1 MDVRAHLDAVRQ
13 RVRQAC
19 IDAGRSVDDVV
30 LLAVTKFQP
39 VERLR
44 EAADAGQR
52 DFAEN
57 YAQDLR
63 DKAVALPDVRWH
75 AIGPLQRNKAK
86 YVAKA
91 AYAFHALDR
100 PEIAVELGA
109 RRAGEP
115 LRCYLEVNIGGEAS
129 KSGVSPE
136 AAGDLHRAVRD
147 IAGITVVGLMCMPPP
162 DDDPA
167 PHFRR
172 LAVLGQELGL
182 PRLSMG
188 TTADFE
194 VAIACGA
201 TEVRVGT
208 AIFGERPG

>member
-1 MDVRAHLDAVRQ
+1 MDVRARLDDVRQ
-13 RVRQAC
+13 RILRAC
-19 IDAGRSVDDVV
+19 ADAGRSADDVV

-100 PEIAVELGA
+100 LEIAVELA
-109 RRAGEP
+109 RGEK
-115 LRCYLEVNIGGEAS
+115 G
-129 KSGVSPE
+129 
-136 AAGDLHRAVRD
+136 
-147 IAGITVVGLMCMPPP
+147 
-162 DDDPA
+162 
-167 PHFRR
+167 RR
-172 LAVLGQELGL
+172 
-182 PRLSMG
+182 
-188 TTADFE
+188 
-194 VAIACGA
+194 CGA
-201 TEVRVGT
+201 TSR
-208 AIFGERPG
+208 